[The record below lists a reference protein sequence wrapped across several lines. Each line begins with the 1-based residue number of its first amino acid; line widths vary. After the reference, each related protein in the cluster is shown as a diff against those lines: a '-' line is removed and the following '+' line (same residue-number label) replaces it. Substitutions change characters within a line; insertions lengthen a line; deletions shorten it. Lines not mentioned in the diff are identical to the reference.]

1 MKVLFCTTACL
12 LLLSSHP
19 FPACYASDSSSSSSS
34 TKLLRTGKAQTENDH
49 AAAVLSNQEVLK
61 GAELEVDELKE
72 EEFVDDLYF
81 LKEDEEIELMMLEEE
96 DEENAEALEV
106 REDRALHPRRNG
118 YFNTRNRRRRPR
130 PSYSNMAYQN
140 NYRPPIA
147 PIRNTDIY
155 KAYMGWTSPAS
166 AYAYTATNNRVPP
179 AANVVYYPGASTVVV
194 NYPQSNYPLSNA
206 NRATAKPNTRRPSRA
221 PTPTVSNQGTI
232 QRNLF

>member
-34 TKLLRTGKAQTENDH
+34 SSTKLLRTGKAQTEHHHDG
-49 AAAVLSNQEVLK
+49 AGVLSRQEVLK
-61 GAELEVDELKE
+61 GAELEADEEL
-72 EEFVDDLYF
+72 VDDLYF
-81 LKEDEEIELMMLEEE
+81 LEEDGEFEMIMEDE
-96 DEENAEALEV
+96 DDAEALEV

-130 PSYSNMAYQN
+130 SSYSNMAYQN
-140 NYRPPIA
+140 NYRPPVA

-166 AYAYTATNNRVPP
+166 AYAYTATNNRVPL
-179 AANVVYYPGASTVVV
+179 ATNVVYYPGASTVVV

-221 PTPTVSNQGTI
+221 PTPTVSTRGTI
-232 QRNLF
+232 QRNFLEL